1 MKTIRIPIIA
11 ATIYLLVYTIATYA
25 GVSPF
30 LIFAMFAF
38 SPVVVVWMA
47 YRIIR
52 YGTYAGKELTDEWG
66 YEDFEP

>member
-25 GVSPF
+25 GVSTF

-38 SPVVVVWMA
+38 SPVVVMWMA
-47 YRIIR
+47 LRILKN
-52 YGTYAGKELTDEWG
+52 GTYTGKELTEEWG